1 MRFSSVMPGRLQ
13 LRGAAGCVACCAG
26 NGLDVRLASSAGVP
40 DAGLCGLKQPR
51 QYPGSLV
58 MWTCLLHL
66 RRLHTL
72 GNTALSTRMLGKV
85 RVPPHAHNPA
95 LWVADLWAANTT
107 SIRASQVEID
117 AAGQS
122 LVASFPTVDIPLDL
136 SGAMVTAVLLGGAEC
151 VLLGTASNISAVAIA
166 VTINTTVSHT
176 MQADDDEAAP
186 LPSTSTSVRR
196 TWWQSNDTV
205 RNASESGLFA
215 TPPLGWNGE
224 YFPLKSLHAAATPS
238 PVRHDSD
245 TRCSCH
251 SLGCLPLRCFRAT
264 SRRTRGRKIHV
275 SHTIHG
281 TRISYV
287 GRAYYYST

>member
-1 MRFSSVMPGRLQ
+1 
-13 LRGAAGCVACCAG
+13 
-26 NGLDVRLASSAGVP
+26 
-40 DAGLCGLKQPR
+40 
-51 QYPGSLV
+51 

-176 MQADDDEAAP
+176 QADDDEAAP

-196 TWWQSNDTV
+196 TWWQSNDTL

-238 PVRHDSD
+238 PV
-245 TRCSCH
+245 SCLLLPQRL
-251 SLGCLPLRCFRAT
+251 SPACLLLPHRLFVTTLTLAARAT
-264 SRRTRGRKIHV
+264 AWDAFHCDVSERLVVAHGDGKTTFRTRFMVLEYHTLGGRT
-275 SHTIHG
+275 TIVQKLL
-281 TRISYV
+281 TPSR
-287 GRAYYYST
+287 